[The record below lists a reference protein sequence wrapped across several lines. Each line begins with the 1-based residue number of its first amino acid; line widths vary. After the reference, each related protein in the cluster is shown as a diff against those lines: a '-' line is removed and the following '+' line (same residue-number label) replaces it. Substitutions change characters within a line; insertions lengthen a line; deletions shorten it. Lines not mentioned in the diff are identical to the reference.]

1 MSQLVI
7 TLVVDNAT
15 PRQAIG
21 IKEAL
26 AMDMEEKYGGSVYV
40 VQVDVWDP
48 EQLGM
53 GETYE

>member
-15 PRQAIG
+15 AGQALG

-26 AMDMEEKYGGSVYV
+26 AMDMEEKYGGGVHVIS
-40 VQVDVWDP
+40 VDVRGP
-48 EQLGM
+48 EQLDM
-53 GETYE
+53 GIN